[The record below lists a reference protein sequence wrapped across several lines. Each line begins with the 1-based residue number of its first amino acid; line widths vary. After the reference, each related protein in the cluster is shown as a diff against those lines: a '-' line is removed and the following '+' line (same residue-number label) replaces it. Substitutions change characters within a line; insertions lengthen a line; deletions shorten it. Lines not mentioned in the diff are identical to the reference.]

1 MACRTLSSS
10 TGLNNATASGDIQ
23 KLVKGHKLGATANDD
38 TSIVEE
44 VSKTDTVA
52 SFKPGSDK

>member
-10 TGLNNATASGDIQ
+10 TGLNNYTASGDIQ
-23 KLVKGHKLGATANDD
+23 KLVKEHKLGEMVNDD

-44 VSKTDTVA
+44 GSKTDTVS
-52 SFKPGSDK
+52 SFKAGSDK